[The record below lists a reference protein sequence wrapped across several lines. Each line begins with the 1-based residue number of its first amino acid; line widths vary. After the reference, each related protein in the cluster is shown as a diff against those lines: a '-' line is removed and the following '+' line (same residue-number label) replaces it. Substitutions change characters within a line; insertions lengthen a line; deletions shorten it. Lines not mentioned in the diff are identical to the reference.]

1 MNKIEFKRII
11 ETELESLLKEIG
23 CVVIEGPKMSGKT
36 FLGIKYSQSQFFTQ
50 ELGFQSSALLHQKIA
65 NPIFD
70 GPKPRLIDE

>member
-36 FLGIKYSQSQFFTQ
+36 FLGIKHSQSQFFTQ
-50 ELGFQSSALLHQKIA
+50 ELGFQLS
-65 NPIFD
+65 
-70 GPKPRLIDE
+70 LIHI